1 MSRYTLG
8 EENQWEG
15 VDYVIHDDE
24 GSVTCLLCKAGPMRD
39 LRQIRQHFNGRRHSK
54 NWCKERCDGM
64 VKDSIPRINALGFE
78 PWKKHVESLFRS
90 AACDSLILDF
100 VHESTFTTKVTA
112 YYSKA
117 VNQLEM
123 YERMEALSLLEL
135 AIIKKEFHEY
145 QASVEGDIDRRT
157 FWDNRKT
164 TSGSNVIVPL
174 VMEFLTEEIY
184 E

>member
-78 PWKKHVESLFRS
+78 PWKKHVESLFS
-90 AACDSLILDF
+90 GAARQSQILI
-100 VHESTFTTKVTA
+100 STFRFTTLVTT
-112 YYSKA
+112 YYYEA

-135 AIIKKEFHEY
+135 AIIKTEFHEY

-157 FWDNRKT
+157 FWDNKKT
-164 TSGSNVIVPL
+164 TSGSNVIIPL
-174 VMEFLTEEIY
+174 VLKFL
-184 E
+184 